1 MSALSPRQRLGLA
14 AAQLLALAPQYD
26 RLPPWLW
33 ALAAVVV
40 FWRLPLVERRIGVPG
55 RLVTMT
61 ALVAAMAG
69 VWLNYHTL
77 LGPDAGVS
85 FLVVTSLLKYLEGR
99 SPRDAYVQLLLGLF
113 VAAAAFLFEQS
124 LARTVLVL
132 AVIWLQLAG
141 LLLMNGEH
149 LSWRGLGRQAGLLLL
164 QSIPIMVV
172 LFLFFPRLP
181 PLWSINV
188 GAGQGRSGL
197 SNEVSPGDV
206 AKLSQSTEL
215 AFRVEFEGQAPASAG
230 LYWRALTLG
239 DYDGYRW
246 RQDDLSRRVWP
257 NTLAPERIGELPDVQ
272 LPDEKRAVRYRIT
285 MEPTDQPWLFAL
297 TLPASADEGIRLAS
311 DFRLVRDKPVYQR
324 FRYSVTSWPQARLQ
338 PEGLSWQEQGQYLQ
352 VPAGNPR
359 ARALAQ
365 RWQQAATSDADR
377 VRRGMAWLQGQPF
390 RYTLEPPLLGEQ
402 RVDDFLFNTRAGFC
416 EHYASSFAFLMRSA
430 GVPARLVVGYQG
442 GEPSTYGAF
451 LTVRQL
457 DAHAWVE
464 VWLRGR
470 GWVQVDPTTAVAPE
484 RVEQGVASLAERPDY
499 WGESSLA
506 RWRYGQYRWLRQVRQ
521 WVDYANY
528 AWSRHV
534 VAFDDQAQQGTLQRW
549 LGASGYERR
558 IWWLAG
564 GMITAMLLLAWWL
577 MRGRSAPLH
586 PADRLLRRLERRLQ
600 PEELA
605 RQPGE
610 GVRAWLQRLALARPE
625 RAAAFREFAAIYS
638 AWRYRPEGDRRAIE
652 WQRRLQ
658 RTLRR
663 I

>member
-1 MSALSPRQRLGLA
+1 MSAVSVKARWGLA
-14 AAQLLALAPQYD
+14 GAQLLALLPQYD
-26 RLPPWLW
+26 RLPTWLW
-33 ALAAVVV
+33 GLAAIIVL
-40 FWRLPLVERRIGVPG
+40 WRLPVVERRLGVPG
-55 RLVTMT
+55 RVVTFT
-61 ALVAAMAG
+61 ALIAAMTG
-69 VWLNYHTL
+69 VWLTYRTL

-99 SPRDAYVQLLLGLF
+99 TSRDAYVQLLLGLF

-124 LARTVLVL
+124 LACAILVL
-132 AVIWLQLAG
+132 GVIWLHLAALLLLNGEQLA
-141 LLLMNGEH
+141 
-149 LSWRGLGRQAGLLLL
+149 WRELGRQAGLVLL

-188 GAGQGRSGL
+188 GAGQARSGL

-239 DYDGYRW
+239 DYDGFRW

-257 NTLAPERIGELPDVQ
+257 NTLAPERITELPDVSV
-272 LPDEKRAVRYRIT
+272 PDTSQAVRYRIT

-297 TLPASADEGIRLAS
+297 VLPASAEEGVRLAS

-338 PEGLSWQEQGQYLQ
+338 PEGLPWPEQAQYLRL
-352 VPAGNPR
+352 PAGNPQ

-365 RWQQAATSDADR
+365 RLRQAATGDADL
-377 VRRGMAWLQGQPF
+377 VRRGMAWLQGRPF

-416 EHYASSFAFLMRSA
+416 EHYASSFAFLMRAA

-442 GEPSTYGAF
+442 GEPSDYGAF

-464 VWLRGR
+464 VWLQDQ

-484 RVEQGVASLAERPDY
+484 RVEQGVASLAERPEY
-499 WGESSLA
+499 WGDSGLA

-534 VAFDDQAQQGTLQRW
+534 VAFDDQGQKGLLERW
-549 LGASGYERR
+549 LGQQGYERR
-558 IWWLAG
+558 IWWLGAG
-564 GMITAMLLLAWWL
+564 MVVVMLILAWWL
-577 MRGRSAPLH
+577 MRGRKAPLH
-586 PADRLLRRLERRLQ
+586 PADRLVRRLERRL
-600 PEELA
+600 PPELA

-610 GVRAWLQRLALARPE
+610 GVRAWLQRLAQARPE
-625 RAAAFREFAAIYS
+625 RAEAFREFAVIYS
-638 AWRYRPEGDRRAIE
+638 AWRYRPAGDQRADE